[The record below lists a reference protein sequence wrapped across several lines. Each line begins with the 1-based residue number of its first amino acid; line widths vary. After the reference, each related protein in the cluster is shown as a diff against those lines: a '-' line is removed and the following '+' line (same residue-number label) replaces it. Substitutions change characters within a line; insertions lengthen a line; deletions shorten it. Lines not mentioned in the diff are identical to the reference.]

1 MNILTPLN
9 RFTDIDV
16 LADAGANEFYIG
28 FADQAWTDKFGMFET
43 VNRCSAYGMNANSSK
58 IDDVPRFVKASHRRG
73 ASLYVVLN
81 AQCYNDDQLKWMEY
95 YIDRIAG
102 AGADGVIVSTPEQ
115 VEIAKGR
122 GVKAVAST
130 MCSVYNSDIAKYYR
144 DLGVDRIILPR
155 ELSTEAIEKI
165 INAVPDMEY
174 EAFLMRNG
182 CKHADSYCLGL
193 HGGRFGG
200 LCFDQAQRKPEMI
213 FADAKNLPDEVFN
226 SKEYNSYLYETVFH
240 KNACGQCALY
250 RLEKIGVTA
259 AKIVGRMDDVND
271 IAATVRLTRNNLR
284 IASKSDSEAAYLRR
298 MEKPDNRFEFCASG
312 MSCYYPE
319 IRY

>member
-28 FADQAWTDKFGMFET
+28 FTDKAWTDKFGMFET
-43 VNRCSAYGMNANSSK
+43 VNRCSAYGMNANSST
-58 IDDVPRFVKASHRRG
+58 IDDVPRFASGAHRRN

-81 AQCYNDDQLKWMEY
+81 SQSYNDDQLKWIEY
-95 YIDRIAG
+95 YIDRIA
-102 AGADGVIVSTPEQ
+102 ASGADGVIVSTPEQ
-115 VEIAKGR
+115 VKIAKKHGI
-122 GVKAVAST
+122 KAVAST
-130 MCSVYNSDIAKYYR
+130 MCSVYNSDIAKFYT
-144 DLGVDRIILPR
+144 DLGIDRIILPR

-165 INAVPDMEY
+165 TSAIPDMEY

-182 CKHADSYCLGL
+182 CKHADSFCLGL
-193 HGGRFGG
+193 HGGKFGG
-200 LCFDQAQRKPEMI
+200 LCFDQSQRKPEMVI
-213 FADAKNLPDEVFN
+213 LDNDKIDDGIFN

-250 RLEKIGVTA
+250 RLEHIGITA

-284 IASKSDSEAAYLRR
+284 IAAEAESEAAYLRR
-298 MEKPDNRFEFCASG
+298 MEMPDNRFEFCASG
-312 MSCYYPE
+312 LSCYYPE